1 MSPPETPK
9 LRLNL
14 ATHFTILRILSVPV
28 MAITVYY
35 GFHGWTLIIF
45 AIAALS
51 DALDGFIARVFNQK
65 TWLGALLDPI
75 ADKMLLITAFVAFT
89 ISTNNPITLP
99 GWLTIVV
106 VFRDVLIV
114 SGAAVIQYI
123 RGNLHIVPTL
133 LSKMTT
139 VCQVVTVFEVAL
151 ANYLVA
157 SFGYSPQYYATITS
171 VLSHLTL
178 IFTVASGLHYVV
190 IGTRMLHEPAD

>member
-14 ATHFTILRILSVPV
+14 ATHFTILRILTVPV

-75 ADKMLLITAFVAFT
+75 ADKMLLITAFIAFT
-89 ISTNNPITLP
+89 ITTKSPITLP

-106 VFRDVLIV
+106 VFRDVMIL
-114 SGAAVIQYI
+114 SGAAVIHHI
-123 RGNLHIVPTL
+123 RGHLHVVPTL

-139 VCQVVTVFEVAL
+139 VCQVATIFEVAL
-151 ANYLVA
+151 ANYLIT
-157 SFGYSPQYYATITS
+157 SFGYSPEYYATATS
-171 VLSHLTL
+171 VLAHLTL
-178 IFTVASGLHYVV
+178 VFTVASGFHYVV
-190 IGTRMLHEPAD
+190 IGTRMLHEPPD